1 MSNKDNFEQDI
12 KVLNKLL
19 NSELF
24 LGKFPMIKMVS
35 VYEYGNHIDIV
46 MHQDE
51 TGSYWPIK
59 DEANQLIYTLSKMA
73 GIKSRF
79 QTYP

>member
-1 MSNKDNFEQDI
+1 
-12 KVLNKLL
+12 
-19 NSELF
+19 
-24 LGKFPMIKMVS
+24 MIKIVS
-35 VYEYGNHIDIV
+35 VYKYGNHIDIV